1 MAPMADAPA
10 PLEATAA
17 AGHRPST
24 AALLY
29 GQFRY
34 ANRTFWRTPVAA
46 FFTLAFPLMLL
57 LIFGT
62 LFGNQTIDYRQGVR
76 VAQFLAPALAVYA
89 AVTAAFTS
97 LSIALAIAREQG
109 ILKRLRGTSLP
120 PWVFMTG
127 RVLASVWIGLIG
139 VVVMLAVG
147 VGFYHVQILGRTLV
161 ASVVTLAVGI
171 GCFAALGLALVS
183 LVRSSS
189 AVQGISST
197 VILVLGFV
205 SDVFLVGVELPRWL
219 STIGSIFPLKH
230 FANALGDAFNPFL
243 SGSGFA
249 WRDLAV
255 MAAWGLGG
263 VLVALWRFSWEPYAE
278 GGGVQAAA
286 GRPAAA
292 VVDEAAAGQDL
303 EPVATGGP
311 PTWRDLGPAEPAVR
325 PSTVTLLRNQFR
337 YANRELARDPASVFF
352 AVVLPALLAALFPAI
367 FGQSEN
373 VPGRGVPLP
382 QFLAPVLAVYG
393 ITVAAYVNLPEGIA
407 RARDLG
413 VLKRLRGTPLPGWAY
428 LAGRIGSALW
438 VGLLA
443 MVATIG
449 VGVLR
454 YDVRIV
460 GRTLPA
466 VLVTIILGTA
476 CMGALGLA
484 VAALSPNVQTFA
496 VVALATLLPLSFI
509 SDIFIIGGDLPR
521 WVEIAGW
528 LFPLKHLANAMADAF
543 NPTIGGSGFAWG
555 HLAVVVAWGIV
566 GMLVAAARLR
576 FDPGGD
582 RRAGVQP
589 RQPRV
594 RHGDGGAVG
603 HP

>member
-1 MAPMADAPA
+1 MARMAEAPA
-10 PLEATAA
+10 PIGPATATA
-17 AGHRPST
+17 SRRST
-24 AALLY
+24 GALLF

-46 FFTLAFPLMLL
+46 FFTIAFPLMLL

-76 VAQFLAPALAVYA
+76 VAQFLAPAMAVYA

-109 ILKRLRGTSLP
+109 ILKRLRGAPLP
-120 PWVFMTG
+120 SWVFMTG
-127 RVLASVWIGLIG
+127 RVLAAVWIGLIG

-189 AVQGISST
+189 AVQGIAST

-205 SDVFLVGVELPRWL
+205 SDIFLVGVELPRWL
-219 STIGSIFPLKH
+219 SLVGSSFPLKH

-249 WRDLAV
+249 WGDLAV

-278 GGGVQAAA
+278 GRGGGAVAEP
-286 GRPAAA
+286 PAAA
-292 VVDEAAAGQDL
+292 TDAPAAEQDL
-303 EPVATGGP
+303 EPAATGGP
-311 PTWRDLGPAEPAVR
+311 AAWRDLGPAGPAVR
-325 PSTVTLLRNQFR
+325 PSTTGLLRNQLR

-352 AVVLPALLAALFPAI
+352 AVVLPALLAALFPSI
-367 FGQSEN
+367 FGRSEL

-428 LAGRIGSALW
+428 LTGRLGSALW

-443 MVATIG
+443 TVATIG
-449 VGVLR
+449 VGVLL

-528 LFPLKHLANAMADAF
+528 LFPLKHLANAMAGAF

-555 HLAVVVAWGIV
+555 HLAVVVAWGVV

-576 FDPGGD
+576 FDPGGEGRTAARPRA
-582 RRAGVQP
+582 RRGE
-589 RQPRV
+589 R
-594 RHGDGGAVG
+594 GAVSQS
-603 HP
+603 

>member
-1 MAPMADAPA
+1 MARVAEAPA
-10 PLEATAA
+10 PLEASTAT
-17 AGHRPST
+17 AGRPST
-24 AALLY
+24 GALLY

-34 ANRTFWRTPVAA
+34 ANRTFWRNPAAA
-46 FFTLAFPLMLL
+46 FFTIAFPLMLL

-62 LFGNQTIDYRQGVR
+62 LFGNQTVDARQGVR
-76 VAQFLAPALAVYA
+76 VAQFLAPAMAVYA

-97 LSIALAIAREQG
+97 LSIALAIAREHG
-109 ILKRLRGTSLP
+109 ILKRLRGTPLP
-120 PWVFMTG
+120 PWAFMTA
-127 RVLASVWIGLIG
+127 RVLAAVWVGLIG

-147 VGFYHVQILGRTLV
+147 VGAYHVQILGRTLV
-161 ASVVTLAVGI
+161 ASVVTLAIGI

-189 AVQGISST
+189 AVQGIAST

-205 SDVFLVGVELPRWL
+205 SDIFLIGVDLPRWL
-219 STIGSIFPLKH
+219 GLIGSVFPLKH
-230 FANALGDAFNPFL
+230 FANALGGAFNPFL
-243 SGSGFA
+243 HGSGFA
-249 WRDLAV
+249 WGHLAV

-278 GGGVQAAA
+278 GAAA
-286 GRPAAA
+286 EPPDMATEAPAAEPDA
-292 VVDEAAAGQDL
+292 EPAASGVPAGWQ
-303 EPVATGGP
+303 G
-311 PTWRDLGPAEPAVR
+311 LGPAGPAVR
-325 PSTVTLLRNQFR
+325 PSAASLLRQQLR

-352 AVVLPALLAALFPAI
+352 AVVLPALLAALFPTI
-367 FGQSEN
+367 FGRSEL
-373 VPGRGVPLP
+373 VAGRGVPLP

-428 LAGRIGSALW
+428 LAGRLGSALW

-443 MVATIG
+443 TVLTIG
-449 VGVLR
+449 VDVLL
-454 YDVRIV
+454 YDVRIL

-466 VLVTIILGTA
+466 VLVTIVVGTA

-521 WVEIAGW
+521 WVEVAGW
-528 LFPLKHLANAMADAF
+528 LFPLKHLANAMAGAF
-543 NPTIGGSGFAWG
+543 NPTIPGSGFAWG
-555 HLAVVVAWGIV
+555 HLAVVVAWGIA

-576 FDPGGD
+576 FDPGVDQRPAAGRPRA
-582 RRAGVQP
+582 RRGQ
-589 RQPRV
+589 R
-594 RHGDGGAVG
+594 GAVG
-603 HP
+603 QS

>member
-1 MAPMADAPA
+1 MAPVAEAPA
-10 PLEATAA
+10 SLGATAA
-17 AGHRPST
+17 AARRPST

-29 GQFRY
+29 GQVRY
-34 ANRTFWRTPVAA
+34 ANRTFWRTPAAA
-46 FFTLAFPLMLL
+46 FFTIAFPLMLL

-76 VAQFLAPALAVYA
+76 VAQFLAPAMAVYA
-89 AVTAAFTS
+89 AVTAGFTS
-97 LSIALAIAREQG
+97 LAIAVGIAREQG
-109 ILKRLRGTSLP
+109 ILKRLRGTPLP

-139 VVVMLAVG
+139 VVLMLAVG
-147 VGFYHVQILGRTLV
+147 VGVYHVQILGRTLV

-189 AVQGISST
+189 AVQGIAST
-197 VILVLGFV
+197 VILVLAFV
-205 SDVFLVGVELPRWL
+205 SDIFLIGVELPPWL

-243 SGSGFA
+243 PGSGFA
-249 WRDLAV
+249 WDDLAV
-255 MAAWGLGG
+255 MAVWGVAG
-263 VLVALWRFSWEPYAE
+263 VVVALWRFSWEPYAE
-278 GGGVQAAA
+278 GGGAAAA
-286 GRPAAA
+286 GRPAAT
-292 VVDEAAAGQDL
+292 AADQAAIWRDL
-303 EPVATGGP
+303 EPAATGGP
-311 PTWRDLGPAEPAVR
+311 ATWRDLEPAGPAVQ
-325 PSTVTLLRNQFR
+325 PSTVSLLLGQFR

-352 AVVLPALLAALFPAI
+352 AVVLPALLMALFPAI
-367 FGQSEN
+367 FGQSEL
-373 VPGRGVPLP
+373 VPGRGVPYP

-413 VLKRLRGTPLPGWAY
+413 VLKRLRGTPLPGLAY
-428 LAGRIGSALW
+428 LAGRVGSALW

-443 MVATIG
+443 TAATVG
-449 VGVLR
+449 VGVLL
-454 YDVRIV
+454 YDVQIV

-476 CMGALGLA
+476 CMSALGLA
-484 VAALSPNVQTFA
+484 VAALTPNVQTFA
-496 VVALATLLPLSFI
+496 VVALATLIPLSFI
-509 SDIFIIGGDLPR
+509 SDIFIVGGDLPH
-521 WVEIAGW
+521 WVEVAGW

-555 HLAVVVAWGIV
+555 HLAVVAAWGIA

-582 RRAGVQP
+582 RRPAVQP
-589 RQPRV
+589 RRPRA
-594 RHGDGGAVG
+594 RRGDSGAVSQ
-603 HP
+603 P

>member
-1 MAPMADAPA
+1 MARVAEAP
-10 PLEATAA
+10 PRPEATATA
-17 AGHRPST
+17 ARRPST
-24 AALLY
+24 AALLF

-62 LFGNQTIDYRQGVR
+62 LFGNQTIDARQGVR
-76 VAQFLAPALAVYA
+76 VAQFLAPAMAVYA

-109 ILKRLRGTSLP
+109 ILKRLRGTPLP

-139 VVVMLAVG
+139 VVALLVVG
-147 VGFYHVQILGRTLV
+147 VAFYHVQILGRTLV

-189 AVQGISST
+189 AVQGIAST
-197 VILVLGFV
+197 VILVLAFV
-205 SDVFLVGVELPRWL
+205 SDIFLVGVELPPWL

-230 FANALGDAFNPFL
+230 FADALGDAFNPFL

-249 WRDLAV
+249 WDDLAV
-255 MAAWGLGG
+255 MAAWGVGG
-263 VLVALWRFSWEPYAE
+263 ILVALWRFSWEPYAE
-278 GGGVQAAA
+278 GRGDGAAA
-286 GRPAAA
+286 A
-292 VVDEAAAGQDL
+292 EAATPDL
-303 EPVATGGP
+303 EPAGAP
-311 PTWRDLGPAEPAVR
+311 ASWRDLGPAGPAVR
-325 PSTVTLLRNQFR
+325 PSSLSLLRNQVR
-337 YANRELARDPASVFF
+337 YANRELARDPASLFF
-352 AVVLPALLAALFPAI
+352 AIALPALLAALFPTI
-367 FGQSEN
+367 FGHTELI
-373 VPGRGVPLP
+373 PGRGVPLP

-393 ITVAAYVNLPEGIA
+393 ITVSAYVNLPEGIA

-413 VLKRLRGTPLPGWAY
+413 ILKRLRGTPLPGWIY
-428 LAGRIGSALW
+428 LAGRLGATLW

-443 MVATIG
+443 TVVVIG
-449 VGVLR
+449 VDVLL
-454 YDVRIV
+454 YDVRILP
-460 GRTLPA
+460 RTLLA
-466 VLVTIILGTA
+466 VLVTIVIGTF

-484 VAALSPNVQTFA
+484 VAALVPNVQTFA

-521 WVEIAGW
+521 WVQIAGW
-528 LFPLKHLANAMADAF
+528 LFPLKHLANAMAGAF
-543 NPTIGGSGFAWG
+543 NPTIPGSGFAWG
-555 HLAVVVAWGIV
+555 HLAVVVAWGIA

-582 RRAGVQP
+582 QRAAARPRARR
-589 RQPRV
+589 
-594 RHGDGGAVG
+594 GGRAVG
-603 HP
+603 QP